1 MKIVDRLIVLNYG
14 ELIAKGTPQEIV
26 HNPKVIEIYIG
37 HQSTGDRNA
46 P

>member
-1 MKIVDRLIVLNYG
+1 
-14 ELIAKGTPQEIV
+14 LIAEDTPQEIV

-37 HQSTGDRNA
+37 HRSRGDRNA